1 MQGSMNP
8 LIGPNVL
15 PGKARFPPMS
25 NCYDFA
31 LRKAAFKAAK
41 HPDVGLQKGEIREG
55 VYAWV
60 RQIQHRFIVSLA
72 ILMKRFLT
80 TGLGTDLY

>member
-1 MQGSMNP
+1 MNP

-15 PGKARFPPMS
+15 PGRARFPPMS
-25 NCYDFA
+25 NCYDFL

-41 HPDVGLQKGEIREG
+41 HDSVALKKGEIREG

-60 RQIQHRFIVSLA
+60 
-72 ILMKRFLT
+72 
-80 TGLGTDLY
+80 GLCLRMLRLPTD